1 MFLKPKSTTK
11 NNRALLYRRFIG
23 LEKSASLETI
33 YKTIDDDKNWIF
45 DALTLTFTQV
55 QDIPTIS
62 KVTQIRTYTT
72 ILLYQGNYFRYNGV
86 KWEIIQTPSESGI
99 TLLSATFNNVAKY
112 QTNKYYYVGSFDF
125 MIKGTIESTETQPIK
140 GLITPMRA
148 MNIRTFADEPRI
160 DDEDLVVVD
169 KHLYSVESPEISQK
183 RMPKPFNVYFC
194 TLNNIL

>member
-1 MFLKPKSTTK
+1 MYLKPRSTTK

-33 YKTIDDDKNWIF
+33 YQTTEDGKYWIF
-45 DALTLTFTQV
+45 DATTLTFEEVEKADAAKTIRNV
-55 QDIPTIS
+55 QS
-62 KVTQIRTYTT
+62 HST
-72 ILLYQGNYFRYNGV
+72 ILLYQGNYFKYGGNG
-86 KWEIIQTPSESGI
+86 WEKTTDANESGI

-148 MNIRTFADEPRI
+148 MNIRTFADEPKI

-183 RMPKPFNVYFC
+183 RTPKPFNVYFC

>member
-1 MFLKPKSTTK
+1 MYLKPKSTTK
-11 NNRALLYRRFIG
+11 NNRALLYRRFVGI
-23 LEKSASLETI
+23 EKSANLESI
-33 YKTIDDDKNWIF
+33 YKTMSDNKNWIF
-45 DALTLTFTQV
+45 DASTLTFTQV
-55 QDIPTIS
+55 QDVPITS
-62 KVTQIRTYTT
+62 KITQVETDAT
-72 ILLYQGNYFRYNGV
+72 ILLYQGNYFKYNGT
-86 KWEIIQTPSESGI
+86 KWESTSNPSESGI
-99 TLLSATFNNVAKY
+99 ILLSATFNNVAKY

-183 RMPKPFNVYFC
+183 RMPKPFNIYFC